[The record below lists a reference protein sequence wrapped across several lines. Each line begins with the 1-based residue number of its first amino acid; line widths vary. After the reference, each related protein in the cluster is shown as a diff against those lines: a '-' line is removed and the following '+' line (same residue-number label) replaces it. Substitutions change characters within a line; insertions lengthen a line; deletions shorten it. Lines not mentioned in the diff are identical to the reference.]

1 VEAIADP
8 EELHRN
14 RRLAWRVMTL
24 ALVTAILATGLFA
37 VATVPVS

>member
-1 VEAIADP
+1 VETVADP

-14 RRLAWRVMTL
+14 RRLGWRVIAF

-37 VATVPVS
+37 VAAVPVS